1 MKPDAQN
8 RTTVR
13 LPESLMI
20 LVKSEATRTGKTVTT
35 LIEEGL
41 RLVLAQTHKG
51 LSERTRYTFHRNTEG
66 ALPQSG
72 VNINNSANLAEAL
85 ERQR

>member
-41 RLVLAQTHKG
+41 RFVLAQAHKG
-51 LSERTRYTFHRNTEG
+51 LSERSRYTFQRNTEG

-72 VNINNSANLAEAL
+72 VNMNNSANLAEAL